1 MSVVNRVLVAL
12 LPLVLSCSSGSS
24 SNGGGGTCPDV
35 SGMWKITAHCDA
47 SLVGQSVMV
56 TENACSLTFA
66 APFNGFTGNVTTDGK
81 ITLTGPQ
88 SCSGTA
94 SPTAIA
100 MTCTPGTCD
109 VTLGR

>member
-1 MSVVNRVLVAL
+1 MSRVLVAM

-24 SNGGGGTCPDV
+24 SSSGDGGTCPDV
-35 SGMWKITAHCDA
+35 SGAWKITAHCDS

-56 TENACSLTFA
+56 TENACSLSFA
-66 APFNGFTGNVTTDGK
+66 APFNGFMGSVTTDGK
-81 ITLTGPQ
+81 ISLTGPQ

-94 SPTAIA
+94 SPTSIM
-100 MTCTPGTCD
+100 MTCTPGTCV